1 MAASFILLPRD
12 ERQSFLLLFVQSNA
26 EWSHVCL
33 MERDCD
39 SDSWIKTHFLNLLNG
54 RAPARFPDINLKR
67 WFFFGVFLNR
77 FRMVMERE
85 SEW

>member
-39 SDSWIKTHFLNLLNG
+39 SDSNGSINKLIFIFLILNG
-54 RAPARFPDINLKR
+54 RAPASS